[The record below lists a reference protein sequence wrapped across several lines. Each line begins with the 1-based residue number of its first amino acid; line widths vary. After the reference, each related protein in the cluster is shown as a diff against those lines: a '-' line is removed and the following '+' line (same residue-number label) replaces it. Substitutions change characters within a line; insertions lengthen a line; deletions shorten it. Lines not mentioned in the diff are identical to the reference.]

1 MWKEAAKEAGGMQE
15 HRNGKGQKRK
25 TNLSEFPTLSKSSHV
40 SILSVVR
47 KISGPPKRF
56 SLPDNKKKERERNQ
70 CLTKLTFPIQIT
82 ACQERDVNPE
92 PAGGRGGGWGSL

>member
-15 HRNGKGQKRK
+15 HRKGKGQKRN
-25 TNLSEFPTLSKSSHV
+25 TNLSKFPTLSKSSHV

-56 SLPDNKKKERERNQ
+56 FLPDNKKKKKERERNQ
-70 CLTKLTFPIQIT
+70 CLIKLIFSIQIT
-82 ACQERDVNPE
+82 AC
-92 PAGGRGGGWGSL
+92 